1 MADKEASKTISVL
14 KWSILDFFCSSTWNL
29 FSYMF
34 CCHASSRQAV
44 SVPRSLDLVTA
55 PLWPPSQLKLPKVS
69 ILLQQCYWELEAVQ
83 GLPSPS
89 SGLFHHFLFLLP
101 LELFPFRE
109 GVTSQENG
117 LNCEEA
123 GDQLPF
129 YLPTDVCVCKY
140 TYKILFK
147 KLHICKNMCGVHM
160 YMHCSYCLIPA
171 YKRL

>member
-14 KWSILDFFCSSTWNL
+14 KWSILDFFLQFYMEFVFLYVLLPRQFSLGCQCAKVSGSGHSTPT
-29 FSYMF
+29 
-34 CCHASSRQAV
+34 ASFPV
-44 SVPRSLDLVTA
+44 
-55 PLWPPSQLKLPKVS
+55 KLPKVS

-109 GVTSQENG
+109 GVTLQEDG